1 MLPLIPLPMH
11 TTQVSAVPAGYQAAF
26 TRLALPRDAR
36 VLVVPVPYGHVS
48 EGLRWYAETGYPGSM
63 NGGYFIGPNRSG
75 KAMGYGGRG
84 PQHIARS
91 IDSLWHPA
99 SQATGPTA
107 AQMRRWVRHWSPAAV
122 VAVTRRDS
130 RLGRLLTTVFGP
142 PSFSVG
148 RVLAWRR

>member
-1 MLPLIPLPMH
+1 M
-11 TTQVSAVPAGYQAAF
+11 S
-26 TRLALPRDAR
+26 D
-36 VLVVPVPYGHVS
+36 
-48 EGLRWYAETGYPGSM
+48 GLRWYAELGYPGSM
-63 NGGYFIGPNRSG
+63 NAGYFIGPNRNG

-84 PQHIARS
+84 PQHIAKS
-91 IDSLWHPA
+91 VDSLWRPS

-107 AQMRRWVRHWSPAAV
+107 AQMRQWARRWSPAAV